1 MYRYLKTLLLTA
13 AGLTL
18 LVSLSYSQL
27 ADPTQTGGQSGSS
40 VISTVVPFLTIAPD
54 ARAAA
59 MGDVG
64 VATSPD
70 ANSVHWN
77 PAKLAFLDDQIGFAL
92 SYTPWLGK
100 IVNDMSISYL
110 SGYYKITRE
119 QAVALSLRYF
129 DMGDIFFTLEDGT
142 ANGSHNPKE
151 VAIDATYSRMLTEQL
166 SVGVTARFIHSNL
179 TGPLDDASPASSSAV
194 DLSVYYHSDLIFSG
208 RNAKLALGA
217 NISNIG
223 SKLTYT
229 NSENKDFI
237 PTNLRLGSSFST
249 DIDPFNSI
257 TLAVDINKL
266 LVPSVNNDSTQTL
279 LSGIFGSFGDAPGG
293 IKEEMR
299 EIMISTG
306 LEYWYNN
313 TFAVRAGYYHESQDK
328 GNRKYFTAGI
338 GFRYQVFGVDFAYL
352 VPTQQEHPLAETL
365 RLSLVFAFENYGSQN
380 ESVTD

>member
-1 MYRYLKTLLLTA
+1 M
-13 AGLTL
+13 
-18 LVSLSYSQL
+18 
-27 ADPTQTGGQSGSS
+27 
-40 VISTVVPFLTIAPD
+40 
-54 ARAAA
+54 
-59 MGDVG
+59 
-64 VATSPD
+64 
-70 ANSVHWN
+70 
-77 PAKLAFLDDQIGFAL
+77 
-92 SYTPWLGK
+92 
-100 IVNDMSISYL
+100 
-110 SGYYKITRE
+110 
-119 QAVALSLRYF
+119 
-129 DMGDIFFTLEDGT
+129 
-142 ANGSHNPKE
+142 
-151 VAIDATYSRMLTEQL
+151 
-166 SVGVTARFIHSNL
+166 
-179 TGPLDDASPASSSAV
+179 
-194 DLSVYYHSDLIFSG
+194 IFSG